1 MDRFLEYLVRPT
13 FLLSVVLVAAVAN
26 LWRKRRETRMR
37 LLWVTAPLVLLALIS
52 MPWAADLAI
61 GSLEWQYDPV
71 MPELVPSA
79 AIVIASGPVA
89 PNLEGDHHKVELSND
104 SFYRCMRALGL
115 YQKWPHCRI
124 FITRSNPQNDARQPR
139 LSFIVHEFLVEQG
152 VNPADIVV
160 ESNSVNTRESALA
173 IAKLIQDSRPPQV
186 VLIADARH
194 MPLSARAFRKAGID
208 VIPSP
213 CNFTAMGSRS
223 GWDDFLP
230 NPAGASRFQEAFR
243 EWLRLA
249 YYWARG
255 WI

>member
-1 MDRFLEYLVRPT
+1 MDRFLEYLFRPT

-26 LWRKRRETRMR
+26 LWRKRRETRWR
-37 LLWVTAPLVLLALIS
+37 LFWVTAPLVALAVIS

-71 MPELVPSA
+71 MPELVPGA
-79 AIVIASGPVA
+79 TIVIVSGLPVTNIDA
-89 PNLEGDHHKVELSND
+89 DHHKVELGND

-115 YQKWPHCRI
+115 YQKWPRCRI
-124 FITRSNPQNDARQPR
+124 IITRADPQSDARQPR
-139 LSFIVHEFLVEQG
+139 LSFIMRDFLTEQG
-152 VNPADIVV
+152 VKPGDLVV
-160 ESNSVNTRESALA
+160 ESHSQNTRESAVA
-173 IAKLIQDSRPPQV
+173 VVKLIQESRSPQV

-194 MPLSARAFRKAGID
+194 MTLSARAFRKAGVE

-230 NPAGASRFQEAFR
+230 NPAGAARFQEAFR

-249 YYWARG
+249 YYWARA